1 MRLLRL
7 LAASAVA
14 LTFVPTASAMTD
26 GPMEFGFVWPA
37 DGTVTSPFGDDNGRW
52 HPGLDIG
59 MLRSLTVRAAAS
71 GVVTEVGTP
80 AGYDGYGNVVVVRM
94 WPGFD
99 AIYAHLSSWH
109 VHVGELVLG
118 GEPIAIAGCTGWCT
132 GTHLHFEL
140 REATQ
145 PVNPLWFLPSATTSA
160 GGRASSR
167 A

>member
-1 MRLLRL
+1 MGLLRL
-7 LAASAVA
+7 LAACAVA
-14 LTFVPTASAMTD
+14 LCFVAPAAAMTD
-26 GPMEFGFVWPA
+26 GPMQFEFVWPA
-37 DGTVTSPFGDDNGRW
+37 DGTITSPFGNDNGRW

-59 MLRSLTVRAAAS
+59 MLRSLMVRAAAT
-71 GVVTEVGTP
+71 GVVTEVGAP
-80 AGYDGYGNVVVVRM
+80 PGYDGYGNVVVVRM
-94 WPGFD
+94 WPGFE

-109 VHVGELVLG
+109 VRVGQLVLA

-145 PVNPLWFLPSATTSA
+145 PVNPLSFLPETTTSG

>member
-1 MRLLRL
+1 
-7 LAASAVA
+7 
-14 LTFVPTASAMTD
+14 MTD

-37 DGTVTSPFGDDNGRW
+37 DGTVTSHFGNDSGRW

-59 MLRSLTVRAAAS
+59 MLRSLVIRAAGA

-80 AGYDGYGNVVVVRM
+80 AGYEGYGNVVVVRM
-94 WPGFD
+94 WPGFES
-99 AIYAHLSSWH
+99 IYAHLSSWH
-109 VHVGELVLG
+109 VHVGELVLA

-140 REATQ
+140 REERQ
-145 PVNPLWFLPSATTSA
+145 PVNPLWFLPLTSTSG